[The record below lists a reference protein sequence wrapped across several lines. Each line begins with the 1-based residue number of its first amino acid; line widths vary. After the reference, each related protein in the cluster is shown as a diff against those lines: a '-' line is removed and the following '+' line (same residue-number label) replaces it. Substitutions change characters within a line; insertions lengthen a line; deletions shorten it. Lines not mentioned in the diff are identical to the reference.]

1 MSTLKADGLVD
12 KLRVGNVLAVR
23 HIMSSDS
30 TTLFINRS
38 SDNHAPALAENSLSS
53 PLISPFIA
61 ASLGVDT
68 VSVVE
73 LLIQLV
79 YQDLECVS
87 ALPDELNSS
96 ADQVCSIVK
105 LIELFGLVSAGRDS
119 FRVTS
124 VLFHQGT
131 QGFSTVCYWF
141 FV

>member
-1 MSTLKADGLVD
+1 MAWLTSCELEMYSRGCCPHTDAMQSLL
-12 KLRVGNVLAVR
+12 LR
-23 HIMSSDS
+23 
-30 TTLFINRS
+30 
-38 SDNHAPALAENSLSS
+38 
-53 PLISPFIA
+53 
-61 ASLGVDT
+61 
-68 VSVVE
+68 VVE

-119 FRVTS
+119 FGVTS